1 MDERG
6 QGFEKAAD
14 LVKKLVERAV
24 LHPFRAMH
32 GPVLQHAASVCNSV
46 ATCGNCGNMWQRLQS
61 HHTESYP
68 IMPGVA
74 HVCPGIPEC
83 SRPTAGEE
91 DGRESFAPSMRLS
104 QLINE

>member
-46 ATCGNCGNMWQRLQS
+46 ATCGNCGNMWQIVS
-61 HHTESYP
+61 HIDWDGSPDTAK
-68 IMPGVA
+68 V
-74 HVCPGIPEC
+74 
-83 SRPTAGEE
+83 RAGEIPP
-91 DGRESFAPSMRLS
+91 DKYFIPWGMKKTGYDRDHLP
-104 QLINE
+104 IHG